1 MHSPPSAEALAHG
14 LPMAKEKFFGGFMQQ
29 IVSEERVIEEIK
41 KSIGES
47 LRIDSAAIAAEN
59 SLIQDLGA
67 ESLDF
72 LDINYRLEQAF
83 GIRMARH
90 FVLEHVEEL
99 FGEGAAIDDQGRL
112 TERGAQL
119 LKIRLVDHLDTLKAG
134 MDLDRATALITVQ
147 SMAHGIMDILS
158 SLPESCPHCGGASWR
173 SDNGARVR
181 CGSCGKDAL
190 FKNGDELIQEWLKK
204 VQEEKKIFPS

>member
-1 MHSPPSAEALAHG
+1 
-14 LPMAKEKFFGGFMQQ
+14 MQHL
-29 IVSEERVIEEIK
+29 VSEARVIEEIK

-47 LRIDSAAIAAEN
+47 LRIDPAAIAAEN

-99 FGEGAAIDDQGRL
+99 FGEGAAIDDKGRL

-119 LKIRLVDHLDTLKAG
+119 LRIRLVGHQDALQAG
-134 MDLDRATALITVQ
+134 MELDQATALITVQ
-147 SMAHGIMDILS
+147 SMARGIMDILN
-158 SLPESCPHCGGASWR
+158 SLPEGCSHCGGASWQ

-181 CGSCGKDAL
+181 CGACGKDAV
-190 FKNGDELIQEWLKK
+190 FRNGDELIQEWLKR
-204 VQEEKKIFPS
+204 VQEEQKIFPT

>member
-1 MHSPPSAEALAHG
+1 
-14 LPMAKEKFFGGFMQQ
+14 MQHL
-29 IVSEERVIEEIK
+29 VSEERVVGELK

-47 LRIDSAAIAAEN
+47 LRIDPAAIAAEN
-59 SLIQDLGA
+59 SLVQDLGV

-99 FGEGAAIDDQGRL
+99 FGEGSAIDDNGRL

-119 LKIRLVDHLDTLKAG
+119 LKIRLVDHQGVLKAG
-134 MDLDRATALITVQ
+134 MELDRATALITVQ
-147 SMAHGIMDILS
+147 SMACGIMDVLN
-158 SLPESCPHCGGASWR
+158 SLPESCPHCGGARWK
-173 SDNGARVR
+173 SDDGARIS
-181 CGSCGKDAL
+181 CGTCGKDTV
-190 FKNGDELIQEWLKK
+190 FRNGDELIQEWLKK
-204 VQEEKKIFPS
+204 VQEEQKIFPT

>member
-1 MHSPPSAEALAHG
+1 
-14 LPMAKEKFFGGFMQQ
+14 MQHL
-29 IVSEERVIEEIK
+29 VSEERVIEEIK

-47 LRIDSAAIAAEN
+47 LRIDQAAIAAEN

-90 FVLEHVEEL
+90 FVLEDVEEL
-99 FGEGAAIDDQGRL
+99 FGEGSAIDDQGHL

-119 LKIRLVDHLDTLKAG
+119 LRIRLGDRQDALKAG
-134 MDLDRATALITVQ
+134 MDLDQATALITVH
-147 SMAHGIMDILS
+147 SMARGIMDILS
-158 SLPESCPHCGGASWR
+158 SLPESCSHCGGARWK
-173 SDNGARVR
+173 SDDGARIG
-181 CGSCGKDAL
+181 CGACGKDAV
-190 FKNGDELIQEWLKK
+190 FRNGDELIQEWLKRI
-204 VQEEKKIFPS
+204 QEEQKIFPS

>member
-1 MHSPPSAEALAHG
+1 
-14 LPMAKEKFFGGFMQQ
+14 MQHL
-29 IVSEERVIEEIK
+29 VSEERVIEEIK

-47 LRIDSAAIAAEN
+47 LRIDPASIAADS

-99 FGEGAAIDDQGRL
+99 FGEGAAIDDQGHL

-119 LKIRLVDHLDTLKAG
+119 LKIRLVDHQDVLKAG
-134 MDLDRATALITVQ
+134 MELDQATALITVE
-147 SMAHGIMDILS
+147 SMSRGIMDVLN
-158 SLPESCPHCGGASWR
+158 SLPESCPHCGGARWK
-173 SDNGARVR
+173 SDDGARIG
-181 CGSCGKDAL
+181 CGACGKDAV
-190 FKNGDELIQEWLKK
+190 FRNGDELIQEWLKR
-204 VQEEKKIFPS
+204 VQEERKIFSS

>member
-1 MHSPPSAEALAHG
+1 
-14 LPMAKEKFFGGFMQQ
+14 MAKEKYFGGFMQHL
-29 IVSEERVIEEIK
+29 VSEERVVEEIK

-47 LRIDSAAIAAEN
+47 LRIDPASIAAEN

-99 FGEGAAIDDQGRL
+99 FGEGSAIDDQGQL

-119 LKIRLVDHLDTLKAG
+119 LRIRLGDRQDALKAG
-134 MDLDRATALITVQ
+134 MELDQATALITVQ
-147 SMAHGIMDILS
+147 SMARGIMDILN
-158 SLPESCPHCGGASWR
+158 SLAEGCPHCGGASWQ

>member
-1 MHSPPSAEALAHG
+1 
-14 LPMAKEKFFGGFMQQ
+14 MAKEKFFGGFMQHL
-29 IVSEERVIEEIK
+29 VSEARVVEEIK

-47 LRIDSAAIAAEN
+47 LRIDPASIAAEN

-83 GIRMARH
+83 GIRIARH

-99 FGEGAAIDDQGRL
+99 FGEGAAIDDKGCL

-119 LKIRLVDHLDTLKAG
+119 LKIRLEDHRGMLEAG
-134 MDLDRATALITVQ
+134 MELDQATALITVQ
-147 SMAHGIMDILS
+147 SMARGIMDILS
-158 SLPESCPHCGGASWR
+158 SLPESCPHCGGARWK
-173 SDNGARVR
+173 SDDGARIG
-181 CGSCGKDAL
+181 CGACGKDAV
-190 FKNGDELIQEWLKK
+190 FKNGDELIQEWLKR
-204 VQEEKKIFPS
+204 VQEEQKIFPS

>member
-1 MHSPPSAEALAHG
+1 
-14 LPMAKEKFFGGFMQQ
+14 MQHL
-29 IVSEERVIEEIK
+29 VSEERVIEEIK

-47 LRIDSAAIAAEN
+47 LRIDPAAIAAES

-72 LDINYRLEQAF
+72 LDINYRLEQAL

-99 FGEGAAIDDQGRL
+99 FGEGSAIDDQGHL

-119 LKIRLVDHLDTLKAG
+119 LKIRLVDHQNTLKAG
-134 MDLDRATALITVQ
+134 MELDQATALITVQ
-147 SMAHGIMDILS
+147 SMARGIMDILN
-158 SLPESCPHCGGASWR
+158 SLPESCPHCGGGRWK
-173 SDNGARVR
+173 SDDGARIG
-181 CGSCGKDAL
+181 CSACGKDAV
-190 FKNGDELIQEWLKK
+190 FRNGDELIQEWLKR
-204 VQEEKKIFPS
+204 VQEEQKIFPT

>member
-1 MHSPPSAEALAHG
+1 
-14 LPMAKEKFFGGFMQQ
+14 MQHL
-29 IVSEERVIEEIK
+29 VSEERVVEEIK

-47 LRIDSAAIAAEN
+47 LRIDPASIAAEN

-90 FVLEHVEEL
+90 FVLEHVEEM
-99 FGEGAAIDDQGRL
+99 FGEGAAIDDKGRL

-119 LKIRLVDHLDTLKAG
+119 LKIRLGDRQEALQAG
-134 MDLDRATALITVQ
+134 MELDQATGLITVQ
-147 SMAHGIMDILS
+147 SMARGIMDVLN
-158 SLPESCPHCGGASWR
+158 SLPESCPHCGASWQ

-181 CGSCGKDAL
+181 CGACGKDAV
-190 FKNGDELIQEWLKK
+190 FKNGDELTQEWLKR
-204 VQEEKKIFPS
+204 VQEEQKIFPT

>member
-1 MHSPPSAEALAHG
+1 
-14 LPMAKEKFFGGFMQQ
+14 MQHL
-29 IVSEERVIEEIK
+29 VSEERVIEEIK

-47 LRIDSAAIAAEN
+47 LRIEPASIAADS

-99 FGEGAAIDDQGRL
+99 FGEGSAIDDKGRL

-119 LKIRLVDHLDTLKAG
+119 IKLRLGDHQGVLKAG
-134 MDLDRATALITVQ
+134 MELDQVTALITVQ
-147 SMAHGIMDILS
+147 SMARGIMDILS
-158 SLPESCPHCGGASWR
+158 SLPESCPHCGGTAWKSEE
-173 SDNGARVR
+173 GARIR
-181 CGSCGKDAL
+181 CGACGKDAI
-190 FKNGDELIQEWLKK
+190 FRNGDELIQEWLKR
-204 VQEEKKIFPS
+204 VQEEQKIFPS

>member
-1 MHSPPSAEALAHG
+1 
-14 LPMAKEKFFGGFMQQ
+14 MQCL
-29 IVSEERVIEEIK
+29 VSEERVIEEIK

-47 LRIDSAAIAAEN
+47 LRINPAAIAAEN

-72 LDINYRLEQAF
+72 LDINYRLEQVF

-99 FGEGAAIDDQGRL
+99 FGEGSAIDDQGHL

-119 LKIRLVDHLDTLKAG
+119 LKIRIVDHKSVLKAG
-134 MDLDRATALITVQ
+134 MELDQATALITVQ
-147 SMAHGIMDILS
+147 SMARGIMDNLS
-158 SLPESCPHCGGASWR
+158 SLPEICPHCGGARWK
-173 SDNGARVR
+173 SDDGARI
-181 CGSCGKDAL
+181 SCGACGKAAV
-190 FKNGDELIQEWLKK
+190 FTNGDELIQAWIKR
-204 VQEEKKIFPS
+204 VQEEQKIFPT

>member
-1 MHSPPSAEALAHG
+1 
-14 LPMAKEKFFGGFMQQ
+14 MQQ
-29 IVSEERVIEEIK
+29 LVSEERVIEEVK

-47 LRIDSAAIAAEN
+47 LRIGPASIAAN
-59 SLIQDLGA
+59 SSLIQDLGA

-99 FGEGAAIDDQGRL
+99 FGEGSAIDDQGHV

-119 LKIRLVDHLDTLKAG
+119 LKIRLVDHQDALKAG
-134 MDLDRATALITVQ
+134 MDLDQATALITVQ
-147 SMAHGIMDILS
+147 SMASGIMDVLS
-158 SLPESCPHCGGASWR
+158 SLPESCPHCGGARWK
-173 SDNGARVR
+173 SDDGARIG
-181 CGSCGKDAL
+181 CGACGKDAV
-190 FKNGDELIQEWLKK
+190 FRNGDELIQEWLKR
-204 VQEEKKIFPS
+204 VQEEQKIFPS

>member
-1 MHSPPSAEALAHG
+1 
-14 LPMAKEKFFGGFMQQ
+14 MQHL
-29 IVSEERVIEEIK
+29 VSEERVIEEIK

-47 LRIDSAAIAAEN
+47 LRIDQAAIAAEN

-99 FGEGAAIDDQGRL
+99 FGEGSAIDDQGHL

-119 LKIRLVDHLDTLKAG
+119 LRIRLGDRPDALKAG
-134 MDLDRATALITVQ
+134 LDLDQATALITVH
-147 SMAHGIMDILS
+147 SMARGIMDILN

-181 CGSCGKDAL
+181 CGACGKDAV
-190 FKNGDELIQEWLKK
+190 FRNGDELIQEWLKR
-204 VQEEKKIFPS
+204 VQEEQKISPS